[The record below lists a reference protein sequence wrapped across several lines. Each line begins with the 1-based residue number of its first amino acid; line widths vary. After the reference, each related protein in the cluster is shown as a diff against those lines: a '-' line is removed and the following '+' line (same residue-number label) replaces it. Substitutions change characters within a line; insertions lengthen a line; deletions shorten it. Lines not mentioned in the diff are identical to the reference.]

1 MNGIIA
7 VLQWVIANW
16 QIIATAFSSISS
28 IALFFMHGSAKAE
41 IQLLHDFIESI
52 QVSQTNPIDTDSAK
66 GASLVKNPK
75 V

>member
-1 MNGIIA
+1 MSGIIA

-28 IALFFMHGSAKAE
+28 IALFFMHGNARAE
-41 IQLLHDFIESI
+41 IQLLHDFIESLQI
-52 QVSQTNPIDTDSAK
+52 SQTNPIDTDSAK
-66 GASLVKNPK
+66 AQSLMKNPK